1 MRACPDAHFFA
12 RLRRADTRCVL
23 ARASLSYAL
32 SLSLSRA
39 NARMLQCAP
48 QVSEACGLQRFCRAG
63 VHAYRMLRVRAH
75 APTECVPFIFPLALA
90 EAVVAEWVV
99 ASGVSR

>member
-1 MRACPDAHFFA
+1 MRTRA
-12 RLRRADTRCVL
+12 RF
-23 ARASLSYAL
+23 SLL
-32 SLSLSRA
+32 CSLSLSRA